1 MLERHPRPV
10 SGTED
15 EVLVGRIGAYVVDS
29 IVVFGGIV
37 FLFVTTAIASTFLQ
51 TVSNALSTLI
61 VFVGITAV
69 FVFFIY
75 YFFMMEGHFGRT
87 PGKALFGLVVVKED
101 GSKCTMGASV
111 VRNFLWLID
120 GIGFWPLV
128 VAVVCFFTDR
138 NQRVGDM
145 VAKTVVLR
153 AKRETEH

>member
-1 MLERHPRPV
+1 MLDRHPSPV

-29 IVVFGGIV
+29 IVVFGGVV
-37 FLFVTTAIASTFLQ
+37 FLFATTAVASTALQ
-51 TVSNALSTLI
+51 AVSELLSMAI
-61 VFVGITAV
+61 VFVGITAM

-75 YFFMMEGHFGRT
+75 YVFMMEGHFGRT

-120 GIGFWPLV
+120 SFGFWPLV
-128 VAVVCFFTDR
+128 VAVICFFTDR

-153 AKRETEH
+153 AKRK

>member
-1 MLERHPRPV
+1 M
-10 SGTED
+10 
-15 EVLVGRIGAYVVDS
+15 
-29 IVVFGGIV
+29 
-37 FLFVTTAIASTFLQ
+37 TTAIASTFLQ

-128 VAVVCFFTDR
+128 VAVVCFHR
-138 NQRVGDM
+138 PQPAGRRYGRE
-145 VAKTVVLR
+145 TVVLR